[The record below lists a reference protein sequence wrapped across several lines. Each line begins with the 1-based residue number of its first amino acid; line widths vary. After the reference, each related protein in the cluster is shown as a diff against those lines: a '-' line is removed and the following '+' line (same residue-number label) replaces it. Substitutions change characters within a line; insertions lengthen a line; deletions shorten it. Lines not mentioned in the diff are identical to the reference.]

1 MRTGLLS
8 LLLAAIALLAVPAQ
22 TFSAKT
28 VVVDAGHG
36 GQDPGAIGVNGLYE
50 KSVNLD
56 VAQKLKEQLIQRG
69 YEVVMTRTAD
79 EYLSLAQR
87 VEQTNAAQPSLFV
100 SVHANSHPN
109 PNVSGSLVLYYD
121 SDYPQDS
128 YPASEAMAKLS
139 PESKKLANLV
149 LKNIISETGFADKG
163 IVPSAAYVI
172 RMGQVPSILVET
184 AFLSHSGDAARLSDS
199 PVRQK
204 LADGIAKGIAA
215 YLPLPDLF
223 PDLADHWAR
232 EAVLRL
238 KDKGLVEGIF
248 NRYEPDR
255 AVTRAEWLALSDR
268 LFKFADRLH
277 AADAPDTGYPD
288 TTTPKEQKKAETSLP
303 TDQTEAAQAP
313 SSPPELPESAS
324 QGQASPLAQTPP
336 TWANRSAV
344 QSETTAAPKPASRT
358 PSPGQ
363 PQSFKDLPK
372 SHWAYETFQNAV
384 RLGYMNGY
392 EDGTIRPDQPITR
405 GEVTAL
411 LERMT
416 ADAGNSPPWTGPADF
431 TDVPLKHWASGP
443 IYRMKQQ
450 GIITGVTDKTFA
462 PDKKM
467 TRAEMA
473 ALMDRYVAAPK

>member
-22 TFSAKT
+22 AFSAKM

-36 GQDPGAIGVNGLYE
+36 GQDPGAVGVNGLYE

-56 VAQKLKEQLIQRG
+56 IALKLKELLDKRG
-69 YEVVMTRTAD
+69 YEVVMTRSAD

-121 SDYPQDS
+121 NDYSQES
-128 YPASEAMAKLS
+128 YPASEAMARLS
-139 PESKKLANLV
+139 PESKKLASLV
-149 LKNIISETGFADKG
+149 LNSITSETGFADKG

-184 AFLSHSGDAARLSDS
+184 AFLSHSGDAARLSDQS
-199 PVRQK
+199 VRQK

-255 AVTRAEWLALSDR
+255 AVTRAEWLALSNR
-268 LFKFADRLH
+268 LFKFADQVKAVNGA
-277 AADAPDTGYPD
+277 AAD
-288 TTTPKEQKKAETSLP
+288 
-303 TDQTEAAQAP
+303 
-313 SSPPELPESAS
+313 
-324 QGQASPLAQTPP
+324 GQ
-336 TWANRSAV
+336 
-344 QSETTAAPKPASRT
+344 TAAPQKEQPKSAEPSPSKAQPEPAAKAQASSTPQSQAASST
-358 PSPGQ
+358 PSTPQNQTAAQTGAAAPSASTSQTTAPGQ
-363 PQSFKDLPK
+363 LQTFKDLPK

-416 ADAGNSPPWTGPADF
+416 AKDGKNPPWTGPAEF

-443 IYRMKQQ
+443 IYRMKQK
-450 GIITGVTDKTFA
+450 GIVSGVTDKTFA

-473 ALMDRYVAAPK
+473 ALIDRYVAAQK

>member
-1 MRTGLLS
+1 
-8 LLLAAIALLAVPAQ
+8 
-22 TFSAKT
+22 
-28 VVVDAGHG
+28 
-36 GQDPGAIGVNGLYE
+36 
-50 KSVNLD
+50 
-56 VAQKLKEQLIQRG
+56 
-69 YEVVMTRTAD
+69 
-79 EYLSLAQR
+79 
-87 VEQTNAAQPSLFV
+87 
-100 SVHANSHPN
+100 
-109 PNVSGSLVLYYD
+109 
-121 SDYPQDS
+121 
-128 YPASEAMAKLS
+128 
-139 PESKKLANLV
+139 
-149 LKNIISETGFADKG
+149 
-163 IVPSAAYVI
+163 
-172 RMGQVPSILVET
+172 LVET

-199 PVRQK
+199 SVRQK

-238 KDKGLVEGIF
+238 KNKGLVEGIF

-277 AADAPDTGYPD
+277 AADAPDTGAPD
-288 TTTPKEQKKAETSLP
+288 TTAPREQKKAETSSP
-303 TDQTEAAQAP
+303 PGQPEAAQAS
-313 SSPPELPESAS
+313 SSPSRQPETAA
-324 QGQASPLAQTPP
+324 QGQEQASPSAQTTTARTNP
-336 TWANRSAV
+336 AAA
-344 QSETTAAPKPASRT
+344 QSETTAAPKPASQT
-358 PSPGQ
+358 PPPGQ

-416 ADAGNSPPWTGPADF
+416 AEGGKTPPWTGTAEF
-431 TDVPLKHWASGP
+431 ADVPLKHWASGP

-473 ALMDRYVAAPK
+473 ALMDRYVSAPK